1 MSGIALLK
9 DSNIKDQNDFLIDT
23 YRNFIF
29 NAVYGFLFEG
39 LQLRDI
45 ELRYLGKEQRGFF
58 SKAVLN
64 MIGIDTSK
72 ESKNRGIFSGRNID
86 EVCVFLMSENDPLIN
101 NIGRILSRK
110 RSL

>member
-1 MSGIALLK
+1 M
-9 DSNIKDQNDFLIDT
+9 

-45 ELRYLGKEQRGFF
+45 ELKYLGRGQRGFF

-64 MIGIDTSK
+64 MIGIDTSVQ
-72 ESKNRGIFSGRNID
+72 SKNRGIFSGRNID
-86 EVCVFLMSENDPLIN
+86 EVGTILMSENDPLVN
-101 NIGRILSRK
+101 NIGRILLK
-110 RSL
+110 KLYP